1 MVKMRG
7 FLYCLL
13 ASLLL
18 SVARPLPHPHV
29 ADHEGHTEE
38 HFHHLHHG
46 KDESHPDHSQ
56 VEEICHKLS
65 SPNADFAFAL
75 YKHLNAKA
83 EAESKN
89 VFFSPL
95 GISTALSLLSM
106 GAKGDTHKQ
115 LFQVLGYSD
124 LTSAQVSEAY
134 EHLQHMLGHSQGA
147 LQLDT
152 GSTLVLQE
160 GFKPTQ
166 KYLEDAKHYFQ
177 AEGFTVDFKKQD
189 LAIQE
194 INKYIAK
201 KTHDKIPEVMT
212 SVESDTLLVLLNYIF
227 FRGKWEK
234 PFDPKDTH
242 KADFHVDDTTKVT
255 VDMMMRTGLFEY
267 YYDRNNHTEVLMLP
281 YQGNASMMILLPSK
295 GKIKHVESIISKEYI
310 RHWHKSLFGS
320 SVDVFM
326 PKFSASGSYSLKE
339 VLTEMGVVAAFSDSA
354 DLSGI
359 SEEVGLK
366 VSKVSH
372 KAVLNVDERGTE
384 AAAATTI
391 EIVPESLPDRF
402 VLDRPFL
409 LLIVEESTR
418 SILFMGKVVNPT
430 AS

>member
-1 MVKMRG
+1 
-7 FLYCLL
+7 L
-13 ASLLL
+13 SLLL
-18 SVARPLPHPHV
+18 
-29 ADHEGHTEE
+29 
-38 HFHHLHHG
+38 
-46 KDESHPDHSQ
+46 
-56 VEEICHKLS
+56 
-65 SPNADFAFAL
+65 
-75 YKHLNAKA
+75 
-83 EAESKN
+83 
-89 VFFSPL
+89 
-95 GISTALSLLSM
+95 M
-106 GAKGDTHKQ
+106 GAKRDTHKQ
-115 LFQVLGYSD
+115 LFQTLGYSD
-124 LTSAQVSEAY
+124 FTSAQVSEAY
-134 EHLQHMLGHSQGA
+134 EHLQHMLSHSQGA

-189 LAIQE
+189 LALQE

-201 KTHDKIPEVMT
+201 KTHDKIPEVMS
-212 SVESDTLLVLLNYIF
+212 SVDSDTLLVLLNYIF
-227 FRGKWEK
+227 FRGRSIS
-234 PFDPKDTH
+234 TH
-242 KADFHVDDTTKVT
+242 
-255 VDMMMRTGLFEY
+255 
-267 YYDRNNHTEVLMLP
+267 LM
-281 YQGNASMMILLPSK
+281 ID
-295 GKIKHVESIISKEYI
+295 I
-310 RHWHKSLFGS
+310 
-320 SVDVFM
+320 FM

-372 KAVLNVDERGTE
+372 KAVLNVDEKGTE

-391 EIVPESLPDRF
+391 EIMPMSLPDTF